1 MGVFVL
7 LPLVEQ
13 QSLNRIKLAEEFEH
27 KRTCRIHLPV
37 LFISH
42 HNFPVSDIVFTDY
55 RVLVQLE
62 YDHIVKAGNVDL
74 NLPEVVKIIA
84 LPLAREW
91 HVPLSELPVQV
102 VERHKVTLIHQSEVG
117 PQLDHL
123 CCAVNKHLSLHVGLA
138 STRQHPRDCRQCT
151 PNIRLWL
158 LLRGGLRWSLPV
170 LVDYVLINAV
180 HQRFWLEKS
189 LQGAQRRCRDWDFAE
204 DNHQLL

>member
-1 MGVFVL
+1 MGEAGPVIHDEVEQVLDPGDQIVSLKLERNQRSRGAFRDVCVLLFVYFGMGVFVL

-151 PNIRLWL
+151 PNIRL
-158 LLRGGLRWSLPV
+158 
-170 LVDYVLINAV
+170 
-180 HQRFWLEKS
+180 
-189 LQGAQRRCRDWDFAE
+189 
-204 DNHQLL
+204 